1 MIHTTL
7 LRNSLKFKVIICVG
21 MLLGVATTTGCGSNS
36 ATIPDALPIVQAALP
51 STLKSSA
58 ASFMMRANGLSSD
71 DFHALN
77 ANVDELKSRLFSSG
91 PTDFQYRLKMIDSRL
106 NGFESSAGDC
116 VKKTAQAWSV
126 PVGSTGIPLTTMYF
140 QCYTTATADGVSDY
154 KIYFGKQDGYW
165 YLAELQVNSSF
176 EAGDGEP
183 PTMGVLSKIA
193 DDSSSVEAYQISV
206 EKSSGTYYSTITQ
219 ILANKTTGVFE
230 VSSASSANS
239 TQVVTPGANYTG
251 LGCGVQ
257 MKTDGTNVYGT
268 GSFSQAVTCA
278 SSASPCVAAS
288 DLSTTGTCTSLQT
301 LGTVAMTRTGLI
313 SASAGTVAKAIVV
326 DRTGIPSVDELK
338 SDN

>member
-51 STLKSSA
+51 STLDSSA
-58 ASFMMRANGLSSD
+58 ASLMMRANGLSSD

-77 ANVDELKSRLFSSG
+77 TNFNALKNGLFSG
-91 PTDFQYRLKMIDSRL
+91 PADFQLRLKMIDSRL
-106 NGFESSAGDC
+106 DGLEKNAGDC
-116 VKKTAQAWSV
+116 VSKTAQAWSV

-140 QCYTTATADGVSDY
+140 QCYTTATGDGISDY
-154 KIYFGKQDGYW
+154 QIYLGKQDGYW
-165 YLAELQVNSSF
+165 YLAEFQVNSSF
-176 EAGDGEP
+176 ESGDGEP

-193 DDSSSVEAYQISV
+193 DDSSSIEAYQISV

-230 VSSASSANS
+230 VSSASTADN

-268 GSFSQAVTCA
+268 GSFSQAA
-278 SSASPCVAAS
+278 QP
-288 DLSTTGTCTSLQT
+288 
-301 LGTVAMTRTGLI
+301 
-313 SASAGTVAKAIVV
+313 
-326 DRTGIPSVDELK
+326 
-338 SDN
+338 